1 MPPEL
6 LEIIINKCDNKTK
19 INLVLVLFGTKN
31 RVSIKNRDSIKKIQ
45 TILTIEKEKNISNY
59 RYLKTL
65 QPFLKRLQNSEINIQ
80 LNLTKIKA
88 NLLIFKNL
96 NLSHSNFGET
106 KSSFNFEM
114 CNLTK
119 TSFWY
124 SIAENSKFTN
134 CILNETNFIGAS
146 IKNSTFNDSNYK
158 DAKILCTNIRGTIY
172 EKILFK
178 Q

>member
-1 MPPEL
+1 MNLFNILPPEL
-6 LEIIINKCDNKTK
+6 LEFILNNCDNKTK
-19 INLVLVLFGTKN
+19 INLLLVLFGTKGN
-31 RVSIKNRDSIKKIQ
+31 SIEKIRDTIKVEKKKKI
-45 TILTIEKEKNISNY
+45 SNNK
-59 RYLKTL
+59 YLKAV

-80 LNLTKIKA
+80 LNLRKIKA

-106 KSSFNFEM
+106 ESSFNFEM

-124 SIAENSKFTN
+124 SIAENSKFNN

-146 IKNSTFNDSNYK
+146 IKNSKFNDSNYK
-158 DAKILCTNIRGTIY
+158 DAKILCTNIKGTIY
-172 EKILFK
+172 EEKLFK
-178 Q
+178 

>member
-31 RVSIKNRDSIKKIQ
+31 RVSIKNRDSIKKIR
-45 TILTIEKEKNISNY
+45 TIIKIEKKNKISNNK
-59 RYLKTL
+59 YLKTI
-65 QPFLKRLQNSEINIQ
+65 QSFLKLLQFSDINIQ
-80 LNLTKIKA
+80 LNLRRIKA

-106 KSSFNFEM
+106 ESSFNFEM
-114 CNLTK
+114 CDLTN

-124 SIAENSKFTN
+124 SNVENSNFTN
-134 CILNETNFIGAS
+134 CILNKTNFIGAS
-146 IKNSTFNDSNYK
+146 IKNSKFNDSNYK

-172 EKILFK
+172 EEKLFK
-178 Q
+178 